1 MIGQFGSVS
10 PLLMWFSANAIMGG
24 RHVKI
29 IHQKSRWHR
38 DPADNDS
45 GLPIHREEQFCAGL
59 VGVPGLPGPP
69 KGRYM
74 GYSYSKPQKDAEQ
87 LETGNDGG
95 RHHQTTMML
104 DILFGI
110 FFGVAMSNGTCSLD
124 RHDRMYVAQWVQ
136 RLMKGQLASRLG
148 AMENLVELA
157 ATGKDVSRCSLG
169 RCKQVDWS

>member
-1 MIGQFGSVS
+1 MCKNNPPEKQVAQG
-10 PLLMWFSANAIMGG
+10 P
-24 RHVKI
+24 
-29 IHQKSRWHR
+29 
-38 DPADNDS
+38 DNDS

-87 LETGNDGG
+87 LETGFDGG

-110 FFGVAMSNGTCSLD
+110 FLGVAMSSGTCSLD
-124 RHDRMYVAQWVQ
+124 HSKMSSSFFRFR
-136 RLMKGQLASRLG
+136 SI
-148 AMENLVELA
+148 
-157 ATGKDVSRCSLG
+157 
-169 RCKQVDWS
+169 